1 MSTFKKKIL
10 LAGMVAIFAFVV
22 TIGAT
27 YAWFTVGQSST
38 VGTIDFTIQTSTS
51 LMIVMDD
58 VDGDGFV
65 NGETFNAAFLADA
78 TNYVTLLTTTM
89 IQSEYD
95 YTDIIMTPVTTEDGL
110 AIVREDDNPASSNPA
125 TPGEY
130 LEFSVWVLS
139 QDKDVTVSL
148 MDLSVVSNES
158 NTPEQDVI
166 VEAIR
171 LSAKTGDNAEDYI
184 FGVDKEY
191 DYVYDNLDE
200 ILGATETSLI
210 GLHGTFYG
218 GSVVAGEQTN
228 ILLSTSTVVSLDA
241 NVAEKVTIRVWIEG
255 WDADCNNN
263 ALNADFAISFGFI
276 VKEVI

>member
-1 MSTFKKKIL
+1 
-10 LAGMVAIFAFVV
+10 MVAIFAFVM

-27 YAWFTVGQSST
+27 YAWFTVGQSSA
-38 VGTIDFTIQTSTS
+38 VGTIDLTIQTSTS

-65 NGETFNAAFLADA
+65 NGETFDAAFRADA

-95 YTDIIMTPVTTEDGL
+95 YTDIIMTPVTSEDGL
-110 AIVREDDNPASSNPA
+110 VLIREDLNPASADPA

-130 LEFSVWVLS
+130 LEFSVWILS
-139 QDKDVTVSL
+139 QDKDVDVSL
-148 MDLSVVSNES
+148 MNMDIVSNEA

-166 VEAIR
+166 VQAIR
-171 LSAKTGDNAEDYI
+171 LSAKSGDNTDDYI
-184 FGVDKEY
+184 FGIDKDY

-200 ILGATETSLI
+200 IDGAAETSLI
-210 GLHGTFYG
+210 DLHGTFYG

-228 ILLSTSTVVSLDA
+228 VLLNTSIVVSLDA
-241 NVAEKVTIRVWIEG
+241 NVAEKVTIRIWIEG
-255 WDADCNNN
+255 WDVDCNNN
-263 ALNADFAISFGFI
+263 TLNADFAIAFGFI
-276 VKEVI
+276 VKEVF